1 MSGPGGTAGRRS
13 AARCGSIRRPRRGSP
28 GGGLRE
34 RLEKLQI
41 LYDASSLINATMEPR
56 EVITR
61 VLEGAVQ
68 IMGATSGSLRMLD
81 AEQGTLPLE
90 LAIGEGQ
97 DLLRAVALRLG
108 EGITGWVAR
117 HGEPLLVRDVTRD
130 PRYFPI
136 RADVRSELAVPLV
149 IEGRVMGVLN
159 VDSTA
164 VDAFDDT
171 DLELLMALANQAARV
186 IHNAQLHAQVKRKAL
201 ELASLFSVGQAI
213 VSSLDLDEVLK
224 RITRKAADLME
235 VKLCSLMLL
244 DEGGEE
250 LSIRAVHG
258 ASESYV
264 RKPNLKVADSLLGR
278 VVRERTPLSVAD
290 VREHPEFKYSR
301 LAREEGLVSLLSVP
315 MIFQDRVVG
324 LLNVYTG
331 RPQRFRQEELELLT
345 ALAGQSAIA
354 IENARLY
361 GSVVAAEERIRQS
374 ERLLLLGEMAA
385 EVAHEVRNPLT
396 VIRMLIHSLHEEFD
410 DGDPRK
416 RDTQVI
422 EQKIAQM
429 GRIVEQFLHITRQRE
444 PELELLD
451 LHELIDD
458 TLSLTRHRLDRQKI
472 RVVRRFAA
480 DLPRIL
486 GDRAQLEQALL
497 NLILNAA
504 QAMGEA
510 GRLTVGTGRA
520 AARGG
525 PPKVRV
531 TLQDTGVGIPREK
544 LHEIFRPFV
553 SLRPE
558 GIGLGLAVV
567 QRILKQHQGSIF
579 VRSTLG
585 RGSRFTLE
593 LPLPGEAHG

>member
-1 MSGPGGTAGRRS
+1 
-13 AARCGSIRRPRRGSP
+13 
-28 GGGLRE
+28 
-34 RLEKLQI
+34 
-41 LYDASSLINATMEPR
+41 
-56 EVITR
+56 
-61 VLEGAVQ
+61 
-68 IMGATSGSLRMLD
+68 MLD
-81 AEQGTLPLE
+81 AEQGSLRLE
-90 LAIGEGQ
+90 VAIGEGQ
-97 DLLRAVALRLG
+97 ERLRAVELRLG
-108 EGITGWVAR
+108 EGITGWVAQ
-117 HGEPLLVRDVTRD
+117 HGEPLLVRDVTHD

-159 VDSTA
+159 VDSTH
-164 VDAFDDT
+164 VDAFDGT
-171 DLELLMALANQAARV
+171 DLDLLMALANQAARV

-213 VSSLDLDEVLK
+213 VSSLDLDEVLE
-224 RITRKAADLME
+224 RITRRAVELME

-244 DEGGEE
+244 DAGGEE
-250 LSIRAVHG
+250 LSIRAVFG
-258 ASESYV
+258 ASESYI

-278 VVRERTPLSVAD
+278 AVRERTPLSVGD
-290 VREHPEFKYSR
+290 VREHPEFKYSQ

-315 MIFQDRVVG
+315 MIYQNRVVG

-331 RPQRFRQEELELLT
+331 RPQSFPPEEVELLT
-345 ALAGQSAIA
+345 ALASQSAIA

-410 DGDPRK
+410 ENDPRK
-416 RDTQVI
+416 RDTQII
-422 EQKIAQM
+422 EQKISQM

-444 PELELLD
+444 PEFEPLD
-451 LHELIDD
+451 VHELIED
-458 TLSLTRHRLDRQKI
+458 TLALTRHRLARQKI
-472 RVVRRFAA
+472 RVVRRFARG
-480 DLPRIL
+480 LPRIL

-504 QAMGEA
+504 QAMEDEGH
-510 GRLTVGTGRA
+510 LTVRTGTRRGRDGS
-520 AARGG
+520 GG
-525 PPKVRV
+525 VRV
-531 TLQDTGVGIPREK
+531 TLEDTGVGIPREK
-544 LHEIFRPFV
+544 IQEIFRPFV
-553 SLRPE
+553 SLRPD

-567 QRILKQHQGSIF
+567 QRILKQHQGSLAAD
-579 VRSTLG
+579 STPG

-593 LPLPGEAHG
+593 LPATGGDRG